1 MSKFIPVALS
11 LFILLFGCQQKETV
25 SNESEWISISI
36 SKTKG
41 VDAITFDDQE
51 TINALQSI
59 FASAIKVAGIADMT
73 DPEFYLKIVDNKE
86 NQQHFHFWIGEK
98 GQKSTLMS
106 TEDTHTIYT
115 ISEELTEQLIELV
128 ETQFN

>member
-86 NQQHFHFWIGEK
+86 NQQHFHLWIGEK